1 MTSTTSPPVTL
12 GAVVVGVDASA
23 PARAAALWAA
33 EEADRRGRPL
43 HIVHAADTDHRMLY
57 AGVEAIQA
65 ILEAGRD
72 LLTDTAEAV
81 SDRYP
86 GLVVTRELSRIDPVG
101 GLRAAAGERG
111 TIVVGSRGLGG
122 FGALMLGSV
131 GLGLVA
137 RTEAPVIVVRGEL
150 DRATT
155 GVVTAAVQGDSDLGW
170 LMLAAAEAHVRKAS
184 LRLLSVCNVLAQV
197 GTVTTMLDSLGEV
210 AKQQVH
216 EVSAMAGQVGEAYPD
231 LTITHHV
238 ETGTSVPGI
247 LVEAS
252 KHTDLLVLGSRRHL
266 LGLGPALGRVSHA
279 VLHHG
284 HCPVEIVPP
293 EYVDAADQ
301 T

>member
-1 MTSTTSPPVTL
+1 MTSTTSAPVTL

-33 EEADRRGRPL
+33 EEADSRGRPL

-155 GVVTAAVQGDSDLGW
+155 GVVTAAVQGASDLDW
-170 LMLAAAEAHVRKAS
+170 LMLAAAEAQARKAS

-216 EVSAMAGQVGEAYPD
+216 EVSAMAGRIGKAYPD

-252 KHTDLLVLGSRRHL
+252 KHTDLVVLGSRRHL

-293 EYVDAADQ
+293 EYVDTAGQ
-301 T
+301 P

>member
-1 MTSTTSPPVTL
+1 MTSTTSAPVTL

-23 PARAAALWAA
+23 PAWAAALWAA

-86 GLVVTRELSRIDPVG
+86 GLIVTKELSRIDPVG

-131 GLGLVA
+131 GLGLAA
-137 RTEAPVIVVRGEL
+137 RNEVPVIVVRGEL

-155 GVVTAAVQGDSDLGW
+155 GVVTAAVHGASDLDW
-170 LMLAAAEAHVRKAS
+170 LMLAAAEAQARKAS

-216 EVSAMAGQVGEAYPD
+216 EVTAMAGRIGEVYPD
-231 LTITHHV
+231 LTVTHHV

-252 KHTDLLVLGSRRHL
+252 KHTDLMVLGSRRHL

-293 EYVDAADQ
+293 EYVDTADQ
-301 T
+301 P

>member
-1 MTSTTSPPVTL
+1 MTSTTSALVTL

-86 GLVVTRELSRIDPVG
+86 GLIVTKELSRIDPVG

-131 GLGLVA
+131 GLGLAA
-137 RTEAPVIVVRGEL
+137 RNEAPVIVVRGEL

-155 GVVTAAVQGDSDLGW
+155 GVVTAAVHGASDLDW
-170 LMLAAAEAHVRKAS
+170 LMLAAAEAQARKAS

-216 EVSAMAGQVGEAYPD
+216 EVTAMAGRTGEVYPD
-231 LTITHHV
+231 LTVTHHV

-252 KHTDLLVLGSRRHL
+252 KHTDLMVLGSRRHL

-293 EYVDAADQ
+293 EYVDPADQ
-301 T
+301 R

>member
-1 MTSTTSPPVTL
+1 MTSTTSAPVTL

-86 GLVVTRELSRIDPVG
+86 GLIVTKELSRIDPVG

-131 GLGLVA
+131 GLGLAA
-137 RTEAPVIVVRGEL
+137 RNEAPVIVVRGEL

-155 GVVTAAVQGDSDLGW
+155 GVVTAAVHGASDLGW
-170 LMLAAAEAHVRKAS
+170 LMLAAAEAQARKAS
-184 LRLLSVCNVLAQV
+184 LRLLSVCDVLAQV

-216 EVSAMAGQVGEAYPD
+216 EVTAMAGRTGEAYPD
-231 LTITHHV
+231 LTVTHHV

-252 KHTDLLVLGSRRHL
+252 KHTDLMVLGSRRHL

-293 EYVDAADQ
+293 EYVDPADQ
-301 T
+301 R

>member
-1 MTSTTSPPVTL
+1 MTSTTSAPVTL

-86 GLVVTRELSRIDPVG
+86 GLIVTKELSRIDPVG

-131 GLGLVA
+131 GLGLAA
-137 RTEAPVIVVRGEL
+137 RNEVPVIVVRGEL

-155 GVVTAAVQGDSDLGW
+155 GVVTAAVHGASDLDW
-170 LMLAAAEAHVRKAS
+170 LMLAAAEAQAHKAS

-216 EVSAMAGQVGEAYPD
+216 EVTAMSGRIGEVYPD
-231 LTITHHV
+231 LTVTHHV

-252 KHTDLLVLGSRRHL
+252 KHTDLMVLGSRRHL

-293 EYVDAADQ
+293 EYVDTADQ
-301 T
+301 P

>member
-1 MTSTTSPPVTL
+1 MTSTTSAPVTL

-86 GLVVTRELSRIDPVG
+86 GLIVTKELSRIDPVG

-131 GLGLVA
+131 GLGLAA
-137 RTEAPVIVVRGEL
+137 RNEVPVIVVRGEL

-155 GVVTAAVQGDSDLGW
+155 GVVTAAVHGASDLDW
-170 LMLAAAEAHVRKAS
+170 LMLAAAEAQAHKAS

-216 EVSAMAGQVGEAYPD
+216 EVTAMAGRIGEVYPD
-231 LTITHHV
+231 LTVTHHV

-252 KHTDLLVLGSRRHL
+252 KHTDLMVLGSRRHL

-293 EYVDAADQ
+293 EYVDTADQ
-301 T
+301 P

>member
-1 MTSTTSPPVTL
+1 MTSTTSAPATL

-43 HIVHAADTDHRMLY
+43 HVVHAADTDHRMLY

-86 GLVVTRELSRIDPVG
+86 GLIVTKELSRIDPVG

-131 GLGLVA
+131 GLGLAA
-137 RTEAPVIVVRGEL
+137 RNEVPVIVVRGEL

-155 GVVTAAVQGDSDLGW
+155 GVVTAAVHGASDLDW
-170 LMLAAAEAHVRKAS
+170 LMLAAAEAQAHKAS

-216 EVSAMAGQVGEAYPD
+216 EVTAMAGRIGEVYPD
-231 LTITHHV
+231 LTVTHHV
-238 ETGTSVPGI
+238 ETGTSAPGI

-252 KHTDLLVLGSRRHL
+252 KHTDLMVLGSRRHL

-293 EYVDAADQ
+293 EYVDTADQ
-301 T
+301 P

>member
-1 MTSTTSPPVTL
+1 MTGTTSDPVAL

-23 PARAAALWAA
+23 AARAAALWAA
-33 EEADRRGRPL
+33 EEADHRGRTL
-43 HIVHAADTDHRMLY
+43 HVVHAADTQRRMLY
-57 AGVEAIQA
+57 AGVEAVQA

-72 LLTDTAEAV
+72 LLTETAEAV
-81 SDRYP
+81 GDRYP
-86 GLVVTRELSRIDPVG
+86 GLVVTTELSRVDPVG
-101 GLRAAAGERG
+101 GLRAAAGGRG

-131 GLGLVA
+131 GLGLAA
-137 RTEAPVIVVRGEL
+137 RTEAPVIVVRGEP
-150 DRATT
+150 DRPAA
-155 GVVTAAVQGDSDLGW
+155 GVITAAVHGASDLDW
-170 LMLAAAEAHVRKAS
+170 LMLAAAEARARKAS

-216 EVSAMAGQVGEAYPD
+216 EVTAMAVRIREVYPD
-231 LTITHHV
+231 LTVTHHV

-252 KHTDLLVLGSRRHL
+252 KHTDLMVLGSRRHM
-266 LGLGPALGRVSHA
+266 LGLGPALSRVSHA

-293 EYVDAADQ
+293 EYVGTAEGP
-301 T
+301 

>member
-1 MTSTTSPPVTL
+1 MTSTTSAPVTL

-86 GLVVTRELSRIDPVG
+86 GLIVTKELSRIDPVG

-131 GLGLVA
+131 GLGLAA
-137 RTEAPVIVVRGEL
+137 RNEAPVIVVRGEL

-155 GVVTAAVQGDSDLGW
+155 GVVTAAVHGASDLDW
-170 LMLAAAEAHVRKAS
+170 LMLAAAEAQARKAS

-216 EVSAMAGQVGEAYPD
+216 EVTAMAGRTGRSIP
-231 LTITHHV
+231 TSRSPIT
-238 ETGTSVPGI
+238 
-247 LVEAS
+247 
-252 KHTDLLVLGSRRHL
+252 SRP
-266 LGLGPALGRVSHA
+266 GPASRESSSRPRSTQISWSWEA
-279 VLHHG
+279 
-284 HCPVEIVPP
+284 
-293 EYVDAADQ
+293 DATCSDWDRRSVGSVMPFCITGIAPSRSSP
-301 T
+301 

>member
-1 MTSTTSPPVTL
+1 MTSTTSAPVTL

-43 HIVHAADTDHRMLY
+43 HIVHAADTDQRMLY

-86 GLVVTRELSRIDPVG
+86 GLIVTKELSRIDPVG

-131 GLGLVA
+131 GLGLAA
-137 RTEAPVIVVRGEL
+137 RNEVPVIVVRGEL

-155 GVVTAAVQGDSDLGW
+155 GVVTAAVHGASDLDW
-170 LMLAAAEAHVRKAS
+170 LMLAAAEAQAHKAS

-216 EVSAMAGQVGEAYPD
+216 EVTAMAGRIGEVYPD
-231 LTITHHV
+231 LTVTHHV

-252 KHTDLLVLGSRRHL
+252 KHTDLMVLGSRRHL

-293 EYVDAADQ
+293 EYVDTADQ
-301 T
+301 P

>member
-1 MTSTTSPPVTL
+1 MTSTTSAPATL

-86 GLVVTRELSRIDPVG
+86 GFIVTKELSRIDPVG

-131 GLGLVA
+131 GLGLAA
-137 RTEAPVIVVRGEL
+137 RNEVPVIVVRGEL

-155 GVVTAAVQGDSDLGW
+155 GVVTAAVHGASDLDW
-170 LMLAAAEAHVRKAS
+170 LMLAAAEAQAHKAS

-216 EVSAMAGQVGEAYPD
+216 EVTAMAGRIGEVYPD
-231 LTITHHV
+231 LTVTHHV

-252 KHTDLLVLGSRRHL
+252 KHTDLMVLGSRRHL

-293 EYVDAADQ
+293 EYVDTADQ
-301 T
+301 P

>member
-1 MTSTTSPPVTL
+1 MTSTTSAPVTL

-43 HIVHAADTDHRMLY
+43 HIVHAADTDQRMLY

-86 GLVVTRELSRIDPVG
+86 GLIVTKELSRIDPVG

-131 GLGLVA
+131 GLGLAA
-137 RTEAPVIVVRGEL
+137 RNEVPVIVVRGEL

-155 GVVTAAVQGDSDLGW
+155 GVVTAAVHGASDLDW
-170 LMLAAAEAHVRKAS
+170 LMLAAAEAQAHKAS

-216 EVSAMAGQVGEAYPD
+216 EVTAMAGRIGEVYPD
-231 LTITHHV
+231 LTVTHHV

-252 KHTDLLVLGSRRHL
+252 KHTDLMVLGSRRHL

-293 EYVDAADQ
+293 
-301 T
+301 

>member
-1 MTSTTSPPVTL
+1 MTSTTSAPVTL
-12 GAVVVGVDASA
+12 GAVVVGVDASD

-57 AGVEAIQA
+57 ASVEAIQA

-81 SDRYP
+81 SERYP
-86 GLVVTRELSRIDPVG
+86 DLVVTKELSRIDPVG

-131 GLGLVA
+131 GLGLAA
-137 RTEAPVIVVRGEL
+137 RNEAPVIVVRGER

-155 GVVTAAVQGDSDLGW
+155 GVVTAAVHGASDLDW
-170 LMLAAAEAHVRKAS
+170 LMLAAAEAQARKAS

-210 AKQQVH
+210 AKRQVH
-216 EVSAMAGQVGEAYPD
+216 EVIAVAGRIAEAYPD
-231 LTITHHV
+231 LTVTHHV
-238 ETGTSVPGI
+238 EAGTSVPGI
-247 LVEAS
+247 LVAAS
-252 KHTDLLVLGSRRHL
+252 THTDLMVLGSRRHL

-293 EYVDAADQ
+293 EYVD
-301 T
+301 TGKHK

>member
-1 MTSTTSPPVTL
+1 MTSTTSAPVTL

-86 GLVVTRELSRIDPVG
+86 GLIVTKELSRIDPVG

-131 GLGLVA
+131 GLGLAA
-137 RTEAPVIVVRGEL
+137 RNEVPVIVVRGEL

-155 GVVTAAVQGDSDLGW
+155 GVVTAAVHGASDLDW
-170 LMLAAAEAHVRKAS
+170 LMLAAAEAQARKAS

-216 EVSAMAGQVGEAYPD
+216 EVTAMAGRIGEVYPD
-231 LTITHHV
+231 LTVTHHV

-252 KHTDLLVLGSRRHL
+252 KHTDLMVLGSRRHL

-293 EYVDAADQ
+293 EYVDTADQ
-301 T
+301 P